1 MNTFNKNR
9 EAFSPYGLTCEL
21 WTPSLMSKPDRHNEI
36 ELNYFPKGNITYLFH
51 DRKVVMP
58 SKRLVIFWGLIPHQI
73 IQYEDDEP
81 YYVCTIPLA
90 QFLSWNLSISFLD
103 EILKGKVIVEA
114 TDQFSM
120 YDEFMIKNW
129 LRDINE
135 SNGSE
140 LVSLEMCARLFR
152 MSISN
157 GQGKDN
163 LLLPTQGL
171 SLVEQIAIYIAQ
183 NYSRPL
189 SVSDIGK
196 SVGLH
201 PDYANSIFKKVFGY
215 TLHEYIINERIAHAQ
230 RKLVL
235 SELSITE
242 IAFDCGF
249 NSINRFNAAFY
260 KINACNPREYR
271 KKYSKLTV

>member
-1 MNTFNKNR
+1 
-9 EAFSPYGLTCEL
+9 
-21 WTPSLMSKPDRHNEI
+21 
-36 ELNYFPKGNITYLFH
+36 
-51 DRKVVMP
+51 
-58 SKRLVIFWGLIPHQI
+58 
-73 IQYEDDEP
+73 
-81 YYVCTIPLA
+81 
-90 QFLSWNLSISFLD
+90 LSISFLD

-140 LVSLEMCARLFR
+140 LVSLEMCARLLR

-157 GQGKDN
+157 GQEKDN

-183 NYSRPL
+183 NYFRPL

-215 TLHEYIINERIAHAQ
+215 TLHEYIIRERIAHAQ

-260 KINACNPREYR
+260 K
-271 KKYSKLTV
+271 L